1 MLWSGADGKQP
12 WDYNRLQGDGKLLL
26 LSILC
31 INRCCV
37 FHGQQRDGLRT
48 VSGALRA
55 FWVHVFISALLRR
68 AVHRAVHLAYTSLD
82 PASLLLFSFIR
93 ISPQCTS
100 SSHHPSLPADCPAS
114 STILSSFKYT
124 ALAYV
129 DWLRSWFLLLVVC
142 FCFVLQN
149 GDVTHLYLHHCLLA
163 KNTSQKAL
171 QAPWL
176 Y

>member
-1 MLWSGADGKQP
+1 
-12 WDYNRLQGDGKLLL
+12 
-26 LSILC
+26 
-31 INRCCV
+31 V

-68 AVHRAVHLAYTSLD
+68 AVHRAYTSLD
-82 PASLLLFSFIR
+82 PASLLLFSFIQ

-100 SSHHPSLPADCPAS
+100 SSRHPSLPADCPAS

-129 DWLRSWFLLLVVC
+129 DWLGSWFLLLFVC
-142 FCFVLQN
+142 FLFLFCFTKWRCYTPLSSS
-149 GDVTHLYLHHCLLA
+149 LSSC
-163 KNTSQKAL
+163 
-171 QAPWL
+171 
-176 Y
+176 